1 MTLRERGS
9 LKPSANWLT
18 CEAVIAIGWYTFVD
32 VGVALGQIRDQQL
45 YRGEY
50 ESFQT
55 YCREKWQ
62 YGRDYVDRLIS
73 AAQVFKRL
81 LTNCQHRKPEYES
94 QVRPLVGLTA
104 EQAQAAW
111 EYAVQRGGKGKI
123 TARMVKTAMRDLQ
136 LAGNSQPVTRI
147 SAATKRGKRRAI
159 DDTIGQLLTLLSQKA
174 SYETLTEKV
183 ECLHG
188 HIQAMFTS
196 APRRK

>member
-1 MTLRERGS
+1 V
-9 LKPSANWLT
+9 N
-18 CEAVIAIGWYTFVD
+18 

-62 YGRDYVDRLIS
+62 YGRDYADRLIS

-111 EYAVQRGGKGKI
+111 ECAVQRGGKGKI
-123 TARMVKTAMRDLQ
+123 TARMVKTAMGDLH
-136 LAGNSQPVTRI
+136 LAGNSQPVTRV
-147 SAATKRGKRRAI
+147 SAATKREKRRAI

-174 SYETLTEKV
+174 SYETLTENV

-188 HIQAMFTS
+188 H
-196 APRRK
+196 